1 LSNNLPDDLLDK
13 AIASLRDSA
22 PATGPTPDA
31 IERTL
36 ARIQAAQ
43 ATHAAHALNWRIL
56 MKPRFSLAA
65 AAMIAVALLGALWV
79 HFAGPGNV
87 ALGEVIA
94 KVNAI
99 HSVSFK
105 SVTTVHMPDIPEQP
119 VNLDVTIAEPMRLRQ
134 VVEATGTITIW
145 DCQGQKSLT
154 LDPVNKT
161 ATIMNAKDF
170 QKVGEQEIDKHPAV
184 GFKTVDPMG
193 TQKTIWVDKQ
203 TQLPMRVE
211 METKGGILGTQSTVF
226 SDFHWDVPIDE
237 QQFSLTP
244 PADYQVINLN
254 MDLSSITE
262 NDAIASLRM
271 MAELNDN
278 TFPDRFD
285 VAGLAQVVA
294 RSAARLAAEN
304 RGDELAAKQQEMMQ
318 KSVQISRAWMFIS
331 DRKYGTDFHYAG
343 KGVQLDQPGTP
354 ILWYKP
360 AGAES
365 YRVLDADLTVR
376 VVPAN
381 DLPKVESILLNPLPS
396 TQPASH

>member
-1 LSNNLPDDLLDK
+1 
-13 AIASLRDSA
+13 
-22 PATGPTPDA
+22 
-31 IERTL
+31 
-36 ARIQAAQ
+36 
-43 ATHAAHALNWRIL
+43 
-56 MKPRFSLAA
+56 
-65 AAMIAVALLGALWV
+65 
-79 HFAGPGNV
+79 
-87 ALGEVIA
+87 
-94 KVNAI
+94 
-99 HSVSFK
+99 
-105 SVTTVHMPDIPEQP
+105 MPDIPEQP

-161 ATIMNAKDF
+161 ATIMNISGIPKAAKQVNILDDLRNTNAKDF